1 MSVIYLLKIRLLQDP
16 ITIVFNRSIVTDVSW
31 VVIISEL
38 TSVVYS
44 IEEFTRFVVRE
55 IQVTLSL
62 LTCKKYIF

>member
-55 IQVTLSL
+55 IQVTHSLSRSNF
-62 LTCKKYIF
+62 Y

>member
-44 IEEFTRFVVRE
+44 IGEFTRFVVRE